1 MGDCGDFQNDF
12 HHDLF
17 NIFKYNML
25 ENIDNKIKTKVIS
38 VGAVNILMRKGM
50 SHTMASAT

>member
-1 MGDCGDFQNDF
+1 MGDGGDFQNDF

-25 ENIDNKIKTKVIS
+25 ENIDNKIKTKVIY